1 MRIVYTS
8 DVHSY
13 LFPTTYYEK
22 GERNVGLMRIAE
34 SFEKDDDTVVVDGGD
49 TIQGS
54 ALSKYVFDRNI
65 RPFPQA
71 QVFKRMGLD
80 IAVPG
85 NHDFNYGYGV
95 FSEFFTE
102 TAATILCA
110 NLEDRTGRLD
120 IRRHL
125 ILEDSSGLRVGFIGA
140 VTDYVNVWERR
151 ENLENFVISPVIESV
166 SRELDNIRDCV
177 DYTVLVYHGG
187 FECSLDD
194 GRVLSQTSE
203 NQAYEICSKL
213 SFDLVLTAHQHM
225 AIPFRKV
232 GNSYTMQCPSNGAM
246 YACITLS
253 KDGIKGE
260 LKTPDENGPHLME
273 RECKSLDDDVQLWLD
288 RTVCSIEA
296 PIPAPTMIDS
306 TSKGSRIADFF
317 NFVQLE
323 TTHADISCT
332 SLSNKL
338 YGFENDIT
346 IRQVIANYQFPN
358 TLEVVEIG
366 ESALRTALERCAQ
379 FFDLK
384 DGRIEISRLFLDPK
398 VELYNYDY
406 YMGIEYEFDLRK
418 PVGHRVSKLLFKGE
432 PIGDRV
438 LRLCLN
444 NYRASGTG
452 GYDVLKDLDVVEV
465 YSLDVQDLA
474 VNYLLSHSDNLS
486 WPCSQFSTVY

>member
-166 SRELDNIRDCV
+166 SRELDNVCCQV
-177 DYTVLVYHGG
+177 
-187 FECSLDD
+187 
-194 GRVLSQTSE
+194 
-203 NQAYEICSKL
+203 
-213 SFDLVLTAHQHM
+213 
-225 AIPFRKV
+225 P
-232 GNSYTMQCPSNGAM
+232 
-246 YACITLS
+246 
-253 KDGIKGE
+253 
-260 LKTPDENGPHLME
+260 LK
-273 RECKSLDDDVQLWLD
+273 RFQ
-288 RTVCSIEA
+288 
-296 PIPAPTMIDS
+296 
-306 TSKGSRIADFF
+306 
-317 NFVQLE
+317 
-323 TTHADISCT
+323 
-332 SLSNKL
+332 
-338 YGFENDIT
+338 
-346 IRQVIANYQFPN
+346 
-358 TLEVVEIG
+358 
-366 ESALRTALERCAQ
+366 
-379 FFDLK
+379 
-384 DGRIEISRLFLDPK
+384 
-398 VELYNYDY
+398 
-406 YMGIEYEFDLRK
+406 
-418 PVGHRVSKLLFKGE
+418 
-432 PIGDRV
+432 
-438 LRLCLN
+438 
-444 NYRASGTG
+444 
-452 GYDVLKDLDVVEV
+452 
-465 YSLDVQDLA
+465 
-474 VNYLLSHSDNLS
+474 
-486 WPCSQFSTVY
+486 